1 MEPNKF
7 ELIGRVNF
15 IDFKALDNG
24 NTLAKILLSR
34 KVKDDVYESY
44 KIVFFGK
51 TSETFVGTCQEG
63 DRVNVSGRMQ
73 VDKFTDK
80 NGTNR
85 EEIKLI
91 GNDFAKVEYD
101 EKERKYK
108 AVSTK
113 AKAEDTEKSTVGLDY
128 AAYTFNKKRI

>member
-24 NTLAKILLSR
+24 NTLTKILLSR

-44 KIVFFGK
+44 KIVFFGD
-51 TSETFVGTCQEG
+51 TSEAFVKTCQKG
-63 DRVNVSGRMQ
+63 DRVNVSGRMT

-80 NGTNR
+80 HGTNR

-91 GNDFAKVEYD
+91 GNEFAKVEYD
-101 EKERKYK
+101 EKAKKYK
-108 AVSTK
+108 IADTTAKTDDTDK
-113 AKAEDTEKSTVGLDY
+113 APWD
-128 AAYTFNKKRI
+128 